1 MRHRLSK
8 DVQLLALRSRQL
20 WSGMPSKGGVAPG
33 VPKPEAAPSALGG
46 SGTLPESRLSWAD
59 PRRPVS
65 ISQGALALILMGG
78 VALGAQHDRLGVAQ
92 HGGAASTPSSTPGA
106 ASALSHQL
114 AGHLPSFGA
123 LSQAAPGPPCLS
135 PHFIADAAAKAA
147 PGVVNIVVVGRG
159 PFPVGSSG
167 SGFLCDPDGTIL
179 TNAHV
184 VADALPAPRRGGG
197 AAGTPAGAGGAVTVT
212 LQDGRVFEGRV
223 VSSDAV
229 SDLAVV
235 RVEAG
240 APLPCVRLGS
250 ASRLRVGEWVVA
262 LGSPLHLQNSVT
274 AGIVSCVDRRAA
286 ELGLAGARTDYIQ
299 TDAAINRGNSG
310 GPLLNLAGEV
320 VGISC
325 MKALAADGV
334 SFAIPVD
341 TAIDVMR
348 QLAAHGRVIRPHVGI
363 KMLELT
369 RHSAARFRERDPGF
383 PDVTAGILVPAV
395 TPGSPADRA
404 GLRQGDVV
412 TGWAGAARGA
422 PPTTKALVAALGDSI
437 GKPLVLQVARPGAG
451 TLSLTLVAQEVPWV
465 GGAAGAGPNG
475 NARP

>member
-179 TNAHV
+179 TNAH
-184 VADALPAPRRGGG
+184 
-197 AAGTPAGAGGAVTVT
+197 
-212 LQDGRVFEGRV
+212 DGRVFEGRV

-404 GLRQGDVV
+404 GLRQGDLYYIK
-412 TGWAGAARGA
+412 
-422 PPTTKALVAALGDSI
+422 PPNRQDHLGTTVPQTVLG
-437 GKPLVLQVARPGAG
+437 LVLIPAMQ
-451 TLSLTLVAQEVPWV
+451 L
-465 GGAAGAGPNG
+465 
-475 NARP
+475 